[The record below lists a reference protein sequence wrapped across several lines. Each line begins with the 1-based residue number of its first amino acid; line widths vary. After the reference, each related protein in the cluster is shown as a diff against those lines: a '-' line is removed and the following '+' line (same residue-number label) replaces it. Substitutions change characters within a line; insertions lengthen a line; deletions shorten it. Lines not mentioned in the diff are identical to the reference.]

1 MKPYFIYKGV
11 SSEDMNIIINKLPA
25 PERPQA
31 DILLIS
37 VQGRDGFLTIDN
49 GTYQGTV
56 KSCECSLDNGNIDNI
71 SSWLTGSG
79 EVIFSNESDKKY
91 KATIINKIPF
101 SKIIPTFNTFIIQF
115 ECQPYK
121 YSIDEN
127 IITLKSAGIILNN
140 GVLSKPV
147 ITVYGTGNID
157 LSINDNTIHLK
168 NIVDYVTID
177 SELMDCYKDTI
188 LKNNDM
194 LGEFPTLQSGSNFI
208 SWTGT
213 VSKIEIK
220 PKWRWL

>member
-1 MKPYFIYKGV
+1 MQPFFIYKNIC
-11 SSEDMNIIINKLPA
+11 SIDKNIIVNKLPA

-31 DILLIS
+31 DIDKIA
-37 VQGRDGFLTIDN
+37 VQGRDGFLTVDN

-101 SKIIPTFNTFIIQF
+101 SKIVPTFHTFIIQF

-121 YSIDEN
+121 YSINSN
-127 IITLKSAGIILNN
+127 IITLKTAGTILNN
-140 GVLSKPV
+140 GALSKPV
-147 ITVYGTGNID
+147 ITMYGTGSID
-157 LSINDNTIHLK
+157 LSINNNTIHLK
-168 NIVDYVTID
+168 NVADYVTID
-177 SELMDCYKDTI
+177 SELMDCYKDTV

-194 LGEFPTLQSGSNFI
+194 LGEFPLFQNGSNYI

-213 VSKIEIK
+213 VNRLEIN
-220 PKWRWL
+220 PNWRWL